1 MFLNVLYFTKMN
13 SNFSYNTV
21 VSKLNNI
28 FNNLENVIKNEV
40 TNNHNIKTR
49 NRKTTFLDALLYK
62 FNYTIPR
69 TSKIFIVSSLNYENN
84 KTTNRRSFDYREKQI
99 SLTTYKNI
107 FNKVTNLYKKLEN
120 IDDKKPIKIAV
131 DGTNNNTNILNKK
144 DNLETTL
151 NMGFYDLTNDLPIE
165 LSIEGN
171 KNKNNELHLLK
182 AYIKNNNI
190 PKNSIFILDR
200 FYCSY
205 EFINFL
211 NVNNYK
217 FVIRFR
223 NNCKNFNRIADIKNI
238 RILKYFDEFDNVV
251 TFEKFDNYVNR
262 KKGKGKHN
270 KVNKNLINNKKTIK
284 FKTADVKMKY
294 EYTLVTNLQNEL
306 YKDEKIKE
314 LYKERWDI
322 EVFFKLVKYNFK
334 FEHLNE
340 HNKLNNN
347 EDYKKLY
354 LANLIIIYLAKII
367 EKTHFYNNN
376 IKKEV
381 IKKENNKNIKYL
393 NKSNRSLTIRG
404 VYKIIGNLL
413 SGSLTTVDF
422 SKICNNFVSYS
433 LIKTGV
439 IKERKA
445 KTPFLKWYVKGH
457 SNRSLLYKIIEAKLN
472 NDTSKLNKNHLV
484 LYKICSIT
492 INY

>member
-1 MFLNVLYFTKMN
+1 
-13 SNFSYNTV
+13 
-21 VSKLNNI
+21 
-28 FNNLENVIKNEV
+28 
-40 TNNHNIKTR
+40 
-49 NRKTTFLDALLYK
+49 
-62 FNYTIPR
+62 
-69 TSKIFIVSSLNYENN
+69 
-84 KTTNRRSFDYREKQI
+84 
-99 SLTTYKNI
+99 
-107 FNKVTNLYKKLEN
+107 
-120 IDDKKPIKIAV
+120 
-131 DGTNNNTNILNKK
+131 
-144 DNLETTL
+144 
-151 NMGFYDLTNDLPIE
+151 MGFYDLTNDLPIE

>member
-1 MFLNVLYFTKMN
+1 MN
-13 SNFSYNTV
+13 NNFSYNNV

-28 FNNLENVIKNEV
+28 FSDFEKVIKNEV
-40 TNNHNIKTR
+40 GTNLHIKIR
-49 NRKTTFLDALLYK
+49 NRKTSFMDALLYK
-62 FNYTIPR
+62 FNYSIPE
-69 TSKIFIVSSLNYENN
+69 TTKEFIVSSFNYENN

-99 SLTTYKNI
+99 PLIIYKNI
-107 FNKVTNLYKKLEN
+107 FNKITNLYKKLEN

-165 LSIEGN
+165 LSIEGS
-171 KNKNNELHLLK
+171 KNKNNELYLLK

-190 PKNSIFILDR
+190 PKNSIFVLDR

-205 EFINFL
+205 DFINFL
-211 NVNNYK
+211 NINDYK
-217 FVIRFR
+217 FIIRFR
-223 NNCKNFNRIADIKNI
+223 NNCKNFNKITDIKNI

-251 TFEKFDNYVNR
+251 SHEKYYNYINR
-262 KKGKGKHN
+262 KKSKGTHN
-270 KVNKNLINNKKTIK
+270 KVNKNLINNKETIK
-284 FKTADVKMKY
+284 FKTADIKMKY
-294 EYTLVTNLQNEL
+294 EYTLVTNLQTEI
-306 YKDEKIKE
+306 YKDDKIKE
-314 LYKERWDI
+314 LYKERWSVEI
-322 EVFFKLVKYNFK
+322 FFKLVKYNFK
-334 FEHLNE
+334 FEHLSE

-354 LANLIIIYLAKII
+354 LVNLIIIYLAKII

-393 NKSNRSLTIRG
+393 NKSNRSLTIKG
-404 VYKIIGNLL
+404 VYKIINDLFNA
-413 SGSLTTVDF
+413 SLITTNF
-422 SKICNNFVSYS
+422 IKICENFVNYS
-433 LIKTGV
+433 LVKTGV
-439 IKERKA
+439 FKERKA

-457 SNRSLLYKIIEAKLN
+457 SNRSLLYKIIEAKLS

-484 LYKICSIT
+484 LYKVCSIT